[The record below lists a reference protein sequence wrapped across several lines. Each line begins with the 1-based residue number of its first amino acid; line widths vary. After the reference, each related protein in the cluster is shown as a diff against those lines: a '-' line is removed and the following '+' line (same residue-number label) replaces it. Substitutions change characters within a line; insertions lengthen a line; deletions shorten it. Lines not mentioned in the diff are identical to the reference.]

1 MNINNL
7 SEEEQSR
14 YKRHLLLPEI
24 GPKGQLRLKSARVLV
39 IGAGGLG
46 APVLFYLAA
55 AGVGV
60 IGIVDGDKVDRS
72 NLQRQIIHATRD
84 VNRYKVESAKEKINA
99 LNPNVDVHIYPVYMT
114 ECNAPEIIEQY
125 DFVIDATDSFKAKF
139 LVNDVCVAHRKP
151 YNHGAIYRYQ
161 GQTMTVLPGTACY
174 RCLFDA
180 MPEMTEVAGPLGV
193 VSGIIG
199 TLQATEAIK
208 YITGIGELLTDKLLT
223 FDSLT
228 MQFNTFK
235 ISPNPNCLHH
245 H

>member
-1 MNINNL
+1 MNVNNL

-24 GPKGQLRLKSARVLV
+24 GPEGQLRLKSARVLV

-72 NLQRQIIHATRD
+72 NLQRQIIHATSD

-114 ECNAPEIIEQY
+114 ECNASEIIGQY

-139 LVNDVCVAHRKP
+139 LINDVCVAHEKP

-180 MPEMTEVAGPLGV
+180 MPEMNEVAGPLGV
-193 VSGIIG
+193 VPGIIG

-235 ISPNPNCLHH
+235 LSPNPNCHH
-245 H
+245 HH